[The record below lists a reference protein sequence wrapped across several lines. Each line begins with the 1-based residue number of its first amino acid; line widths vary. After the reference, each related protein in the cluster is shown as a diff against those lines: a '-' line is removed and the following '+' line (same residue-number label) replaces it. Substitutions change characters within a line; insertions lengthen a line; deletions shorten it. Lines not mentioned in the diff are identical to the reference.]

1 MSRAEMALGRD
12 YPDPTEVTDLFVVNS
27 KRSDPILSH
36 QYKQTMAKA
45 EIKLAEFANVHEY
58 FTEIDEVKG
67 LISSLPDIYND
78 QVAYETSYERFTC
91 R

>member
-1 MSRAEMALGRD
+1 MARAELAFGRD
-12 YPDPTEVTDLFVVNS
+12 HPEPTEVTDLFIVNF
-27 KRSDPILSH
+27 KRSDHVLSH
-36 QYKQTMAKA
+36 RYKQTMAKA